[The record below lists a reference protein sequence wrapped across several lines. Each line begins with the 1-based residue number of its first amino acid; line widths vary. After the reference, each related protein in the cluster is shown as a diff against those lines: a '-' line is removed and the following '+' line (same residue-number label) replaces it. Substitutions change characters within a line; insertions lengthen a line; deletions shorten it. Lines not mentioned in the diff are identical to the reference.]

1 MFKGEHLRCYEV
13 IKEYALNHHLNF
25 PLANLVAWDFA
36 INEDNCV
43 VVIEVNLGWGDIYC
57 HQVYNGPLFGTRTD
71 EIINYVKHHPVKLI
85 QRI

>member
-1 MFKGEHLRCYEV
+1 M
-13 IKEYALNHHLNF
+13 
-25 PLANLVAWDFA
+25 
-36 INEDNCV
+36 

-71 EIINYVKHHPVKLI
+71 EIINYVKNHPVKLI